1 MGNFLRRLAVTALA
15 FAVLLVMAVP
25 LQAKAT
31 AKVGLNKKSATLY
44 VGQNITLKL
53 KGTSSADQKWS
64 TSKKSVAEVDSKG
77 KVTAKKKGSA
87 KITVSVD
94 GKKYQCKVKVK
105 NPGLNQSDITLEPGD
120 TFKLKLFG
128 AKAKSW
134 KSSNKDVVVVNKTG
148 KVKAKEEGMARVY
161 CRANDGKTYACY
173 VDVYEEDF
181 DDDDDD
187 DESDESSDND
197 DDDDEEDEHEHVWN
211 DVVTEEATCTENG
224 LMTKTCLVCGTVTT
238 EVIPALGH
246 DEVYAE
252 WEVTEEPTCIVD
264 GVESLI
270 CQRVVDDDICGE
282 VIDTRPIPMTE
293 HEYELDSD
301 SEVQAT
307 CTFGG
312 YELYVCKNCGDYYE
326 EETDPL
332 GHDEENAEWEV
343 TKEAT
348 ETSEGVESLICPVC
362 QEAIDTR
369 PIPKKEQGGSET
381 PDIPDIPV
389 EGNVISESAKELLD
403 QIYSICMDKN
413 FEELC
418 RLDYSSMDDVMDE
431 EGENKIQCYDT
442 AGNVVDGYFYD
453 GKDTKLKQ
461 NYTGI
466 GIGLRGQEIAFGSF
480 VRGKA
485 KSDLVTLTITV
496 VDDFLMDASGTEFKN
511 PEIKVSEMYVINGAV
526 SGDVTNSFYSI
537 NGQNVPQLN
546 EKYEGGI
553 SLVHRRYTD
562 NSFWEKFF
570 FNGEVTYT
578 SYDEDGREDEHFSFF
593 LKDGL
598 LDKDLNGQEDGEW
611 LDTDGNS
618 CDMLEMFENDYE
630 DDVSIFADVDYFDKS
645 KFEIVYV
652 D

>member
-1 MGNFLRRLAVTALA
+1 MRNFLRRLAVTVLA
-15 FAVLLVMAVP
+15 FAVLLVMVVP
-25 LQAKAT
+25 LQAKAA

-87 KITVSVD
+87 KITVSVG

-105 NPGLNQSDITLEPGD
+105 NPGLNKSDITLEPGD
-120 TFKLKLFG
+120 TYKLKLLG

-134 KSSNKDVVVVNKTG
+134 RSSDKDVVVVNKTG
-148 KVKAKEEGMARVY
+148 KLKAKEEGMARVY
-161 CRANDGKTYACY
+161 CRANNGKTYACY

-187 DESDESSDND
+187 EKSDESTSDDD
-197 DDDDEEDEHEHVWN
+197 DDDDEEDAHVHVWN

-252 WEVTEEPTCIVD
+252 WKVTEEPTCID
-264 GVESLI
+264 GEESLI

-282 VIDTRPIPMTE
+282 VIETRPIPATGQ
-293 HEYELDSD
+293 HEYVLD
-301 SEVQAT
+301 SEVEAT
-307 CTFGG
+307 CTEAG
-312 YELYVCKNCGDYYE
+312 YTISMCSNCGDIE
-326 EETDPL
+326 MKETDPL
-332 GHDEENAEWEV
+332 GHDTENAKWEV

-348 ETSEGVESLICPVC
+348 ETSEGIESLICPIC
-362 QEAIDTR
+362 EEAIDTR

-381 PDIPDIPV
+381 PEIPETPV

-403 QIYSICMDKN
+403 QILSICMDKN

-418 RLDYSSMDDVMDE
+418 RLDYSTMDDVMDE
-431 EGENKIQCYDT
+431 EEENKIQCYDT

-466 GIGLRGQEIAFGSF
+466 GIGLRGQEIAVGNF
-480 VRGKA
+480 VHGKA
-485 KSDLVTLTITV
+485 KNYLVTLTITV
-496 VDDFLMDASGTEFKN
+496 VDDFLTDASGTEFKN
-511 PEIKVSEMYVINGAV
+511 PEIKVSEMDVLNGAV
-526 SGDVTNSFYSI
+526 SGVVSNSFYSI

-553 SLVHRRYTD
+553 SLVHRRYMD

-570 FNGEVTYT
+570 FNGKVTYT
-578 SYDEDGREDEHFSFF
+578 SYDEDGGEDEHFSFF

-598 LDKDLNGQEDGEW
+598 LDKDSNKQEDGEW